1 MPVLSPSGQI
11 QFQIKD
17 LENEVMFKLENR
29 GTSFDLARID
39 IWLRDA
45 ILEISG
51 NPDYRDDFDDL
62 EEFGP
67 QFNLTGGPVGTAVQE
82 YSFNN
87 FIPAGD
93 YNLSTLDVL
102 LWTDFP
108 TNTVRKKLQPSH
120 YQDTDKSTNQ
130 PSIPAQWYRFADTLG
145 FDPPPNQN
153 YQVQIRLL
161 HRHPINDA
169 ALNLTV
175 ILLPREWNEVLVWS
189 AVIRGFMELLQ
200 FEKAAEV
207 RTMLHGDPL
216 HPEKP
221 GLIYSIKKRRG
232 REAWREQ
239 QSLRPIIH
247 GSCWGQQ

>member
-1 MPVLSPSGQI
+1 M
-11 QFQIKD
+11 
-17 LENEVMFKLENR
+17 
-29 GTSFDLARID
+29 T
-39 IWLRDA
+39 
-45 ILEISG
+45 
-51 NPDYRDDFDDL
+51 
-62 EEFGP
+62 
-67 QFNLTGGPVGTAVQE
+67 TTVQE
-82 YSFNN
+82 YPFSGFV
-87 FIPAGD
+87 PAGD

-108 TNTVRKKLQPSH
+108 NNTVRKKLLPSH
-120 YQDTDKSTNQ
+120 YQDTDKATNQ

-161 HRHPINDA
+161 RRHPINDA

-175 ILLPREWNEVLVWS
+175 ILLPREWNEILVWS
-189 AVIRGFMELLQ
+189 AVLRGFMELLQ

-207 RTMLHGDPL
+207 RTMLYGDPR
-216 HPEKP
+216 HPDKV
-221 GLIYSIKKRRG
+221 GLISGIKKRRG

-239 QSLRPIIH
+239 QALRPMIQ